1 MAEPELETW
10 QNSTKG
16 RIGVLKFDHRGDLRN
31 ELVRGGMNVHLSPAE
46 RQINQEKAAS
56 AALDIFSNG
65 HLTPVRLLEGTEDAQ
80 EIASN
85 PNLMG
90 ESDLRGLFKA
100 HWKTFDTRV
109 KEITNTITL
118 NRLLALSEDD
128 SVNATVK
135 QVATIKA
142 QIASLSE
149 DSDVAEDTTG
159 PRVGVKSD
167 DLTREL
173 GNFSASTPK

>member
-31 ELVRGGMNVHLSPAE
+31 ELVRSGMNVHLTQAE

-56 AALDIFSNG
+56 AELDVFSNG
-65 HLTPVRLLEGTEDAQ
+65 HLTPVRLLEGTEDAK

-100 HWKTFDTRV
+100 HWKTFDTKV

-118 NRLLALSEDD
+118 NRLLALSDDD

-135 QVATIKA
+135 QVATIRK
-142 QIASLSE
+142 QIESLTQS
-149 DSDVAEDTTG
+149 SDAPEDTTG
-159 PRVGVKSD
+159 ARVGVKD

-173 GNFSASTPK
+173 GNFAASTPR

>member
-1 MAEPELETW
+1 MAATDLETW
-10 QNSTKG
+10 KNSTRG
-16 RIGVLKFDHRGDLRN
+16 RIGVLKFDRRGELRN
-31 ELVRGGMNVHLSPAE
+31 ELVRPDMAVHLTPDE

-56 AALDIFSNG
+56 AELDIFSNG
-65 HLTPVRLLEGTEDAQ
+65 HLTPVRLLEGTEDTQ

-100 HWKTFDTRV
+100 HWKTFDTKV

-135 QVATIKA
+135 QVATIRK
-142 QIASLSE
+142 QIESLTE
-149 DSDVAEDTTG
+149 GPDVAEDTTG
-159 PRVGVKSD
+159 PRVGVKD

-173 GNFSASTPK
+173 GNFAASTPR

>member
-1 MAEPELETW
+1 MAATDLETW
-10 QNSTKG
+10 KNSTRG
-16 RIGVLKFDHRGDLRN
+16 RIGVLKFDRRGELRN
-31 ELVRGGMNVHLSPAE
+31 ELVRPDMAVHLTPDE

-56 AALDIFSNG
+56 AELDIFSNG
-65 HLTPVRLLEGTEDAQ
+65 HLTPVRLLEGTEDTQ

-100 HWKTFDTRV
+100 HWKTFDTKV

-135 QVATIKA
+135 QVATIRK
-142 QIASLSE
+142 QIESLTE
-149 DSDVAEDTTG
+149 GPDVAEDTTG
-159 PRVGVKSD
+159 PRVGVKD
-167 DLTREL
+167 DLTR
-173 GNFSASTPK
+173 